1 MRNFLSIMEPFKIL
15 IVDDEEMLQ
24 DLLELILTAEFD
36 CKTTKASNGL
46 EAIKL
51 LKSGV
56 KFDLII
62 SDYKMPQATGGELCL
77 YNMSHENLPFFLFS
91 GGDLEDYP
99 ELSKFKEANRY
110 NSFFNKPFD
119 EKSVVEATRL
129 IYADRK

>member
-1 MRNFLSIMEPFKIL
+1 MKPFKIL

-36 CKTTKASNGL
+36 CDTTKASNGL

-51 LKSGV
+51 LESGAD
-56 KFDLII
+56 FDLII
-62 SDYKMPQATGGELCL
+62 SDYKMPQANGGELCL
-77 YNMSHENLPFFLFS
+77 FNMSHKNLPFFLFS

-99 ELSKFKEANRY
+99 ELSKFKDTNKY
-110 NSFFNKPFD
+110 NCFFNKPFD
-119 EKSVVEATRL
+119 EKQVVAATRL